1 MRDPAEVETLAAL
14 GVAVVTLPPAVL
26 AALLDSPATAAAAAA
41 FLADAEAIQ

>member
-1 MRDPAEVETLAAL
+1 
-14 GVAVVTLPPAVL
+14 VL